1 VYKDLTIYLN
11 HLRTQTDELTT
22 RIQQTQELAEKLQ
35 KTVSYLK
42 TVKTNIIKETIEIST
57 SIVNSLLQILGPEY
71 SFIASIEEDKLK
83 FKILKDGIEFDP
95 KYELGGGVLD
105 LVSLGLRLSLWAI
118 SSRTPLLVLD
128 EPLRYLSRE
137 YKQAVANFLL
147 QLCQTLN
154 LHLLIIT
161 HDPELIIDSEYVKVY
176 HTRKNN
182 EVK

>member
-1 VYKDLTIYLN
+1 MYKDLSIYLN
-11 HLRTQTDELTT
+11 HLRVQTSELEE
-22 RIQQTQELAEKLQ
+22 RIKQTQELSEKLQ
-35 KTVSYLK
+35 KAIIYLK
-42 TVKTNIIKETIEIST
+42 NVKTNVIKETIEIST

-71 SFIASIEEDKLK
+71 NFTVTIEEDKLK
-83 FKILKDGIEFDP
+83 FRILRGGIEFDP

-137 YKQAVANFLL
+137 YKQEVANFLL

-154 LHLLIIT
+154 LHILIIT
-161 HDPELIIDSEYVKVY
+161 HDPELIIDSEYITVY
-176 HTRKNN
+176 NTR
-182 EVK
+182 EQRRH